1 MMINY
6 STTRYIYMPLILD
19 KLSNSYLFSIHLQYE
34 RDRHDL
40 RPIIIIIH
48 FVVLARFF
56 QKEQTFPRFSNFQP
70 PIIIKHT
77 LNPKRKEFDQKLN
90 IQHFQTCEFPP
101 LITECKKKKNFEKL
115 ENPVDLIAEC
125 PTRLEKFLKGWRS
138 FKGALE
144 NSG

>member
-56 QKEQTFPRFSNFQP
+56 QKEQTFPRFLNFQP
-70 PIIIKHT
+70 SIIINT
-77 LNPKRKEFDQKLN
+77 LFLNPKRKFDQKLN

-101 LITECKKKKNFEKL
+101 LITECKKKKEFREIGKSRRPDRRMSNASREVFKG
-115 ENPVDLIAEC
+115 V
-125 PTRLEKFLKGWRS
+125 EKF
-138 FKGALE
+138 
-144 NSG
+144 